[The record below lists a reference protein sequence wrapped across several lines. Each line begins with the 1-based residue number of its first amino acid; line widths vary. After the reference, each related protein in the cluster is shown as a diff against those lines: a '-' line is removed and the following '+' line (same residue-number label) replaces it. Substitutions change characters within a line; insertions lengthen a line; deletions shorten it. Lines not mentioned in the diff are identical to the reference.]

1 MTLLQSEYIQAGS
14 NLSALSQLAISLIVK
29 LTSTHVARYRT
40 LDRRVISLPL
50 SMVAHNKVF
59 HKASSERSSEMR

>member
-1 MTLLQSEYIQAGS
+1 MALLQSEYIQAGS
-14 NLSALSQLAISLIVK
+14 NLALSRLAISLIVK
-29 LTSTHVARYRT
+29 LTSTHVARCRT
-40 LDRRVISLPL
+40 LDMRVISLPL